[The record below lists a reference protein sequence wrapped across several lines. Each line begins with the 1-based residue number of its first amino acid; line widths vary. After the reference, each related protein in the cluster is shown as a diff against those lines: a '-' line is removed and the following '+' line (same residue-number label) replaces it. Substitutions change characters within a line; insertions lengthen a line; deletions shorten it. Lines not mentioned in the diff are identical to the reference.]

1 MSVNNKVR
9 CFLMKL
15 IKKFALNACVLV
27 ITSVFMR
34 LVTMLFNVWLTKSI
48 GSAGMGLFSLVLS
61 VYSLGVTFA
70 SSGINLAATRLVSEE
85 LASNSQSGA
94 VNAIKKCVIY
104 SLIFGSCGFM
114 TLFFGAE
121 YIASSWLCDSRA
133 ALSLKI
139 LAVALPFISLSS
151 VFIGYF
157 SAVRRVVKNAVTSIL
172 EQFLR
177 IFVTVILL
185 SLFSD
190 NGIEGATAS
199 VSVGIILSEALS
211 FITSFI
217 LYLLD
222 IRNHK
227 NENTAPPSSKI
238 TARLLK
244 MTVPV
249 ALSAYVRSALMTL
262 EDILIPSRLSEGG
275 FDRQAALSAYGII
288 TGMVFPI
295 IFFPLA
301 FLSASSSL
309 LIPELT
315 RCKVRGE
322 KKRIDY
328 IVNRYFRF
336 SIIFSIAV
344 SGLFVYFSE
353 LLGVMI
359 YDSTSSGKY
368 IKIFAAL
375 IPVSYLDNSTDA
387 MLKGLGEQFS
397 SMKYNIIDAL
407 SGVILVYFLLPPL
420 GVAGYV
426 ISVFACELLNF
437 SLSLSRLTKI
447 TNLKFKPVT
456 WVISPI
462 LGIIGATGLCSLIFR
477 LLKISYRYDI
487 ISVCVCCVVCF
498 ILYYFFLRLTSCI
511 TDEDEKWFLQIF
523 KRK

>member
-1 MSVNNKVR
+1 MNEIIR
-9 CFLMKL
+9 CGVSMKL
-15 IKKFALNACVLV
+15 LKKFALNTCVLV

-34 LVTMLFNVWLTKSI
+34 LVSMLFNVWLTKSI

-61 VYSLGVTFA
+61 VYSLGITFA

-85 LASNSQSGA
+85 LASNSRFGA
-94 VNAIKKCVIY
+94 INAVKKCIVY
-104 SLIFGSCGFM
+104 SLIFGSCGFLM
-114 TLFFGAE
+114 LFFGAE
-121 YIASSWLCDSRA
+121 HIATNWLCDSRA

-151 VFIGYF
+151 VFVGYF

-177 IFVTVILL
+177 IFVTVILISLL
-185 SLFSD
+185 SKKD
-190 NGIEGATAS
+190 VEGATAA
-199 VSVGIILSEALS
+199 VSVGIVLSELLS
-211 FITSFI
+211 FITSLV
-217 LYLLD
+217 LYLSD
-222 IRNHK
+222 IKHHR
-227 NENTAPPSSKI
+227 EESTARPSSKI
-238 TARLLK
+238 TVRLLK

-262 EDILIPSRLSEGG
+262 EDILIPSRLSENGL
-275 FDRQAALSAYGII
+275 DRQTALSTYGII

-301 FLSASSSL
+301 FLSAASSL

-315 RCKVRGE
+315 RCKARSE
-322 KKRIDY
+322 KRRINY

-336 SIIFSIAV
+336 CIIFSVAV
-344 SGLFVYFSE
+344 SGLFIYFSD

-359 YDSTSSGKY
+359 YDSASSGRH

-375 IPVSYLDNSTDA
+375 IPVSYLDNSVDA

-420 GVAGYV
+420 GVGGYV
-426 ISVFACELLNF
+426 ITVFACELLNF
-437 SLSLSRLTKI
+437 SLSLKRLSEI
-447 TNLKFKPVT
+447 TVLDFKPSA
-456 WVISPI
+456 WVISPV
-462 LGIIGATGLCSLIFR
+462 LGIIGATGLCTLIFNV
-477 LLKISYRYDI
+477 LNISYHYDI
-487 ISVCVCCVVCF
+487 VSVCVSSAICF
-498 ILYYFFLRLTSCI
+498 ILYYSFLRLTNCV

-523 KRK
+523 EKK